1 MVAVGEMTVLTHQHG
16 LNKLRLVKRPVLFL
30 EVQGDAAVE
39 VAEQL
44 DGEILKEDDLLQRR
58 DHRVSRLEQM
68 LQRPIVDWDG
78 VVQGRAGQRP
88 LERVVALEG
97 VHKVREGLHHVLEGV
112 LVEDMALVE
121 VGEDVV
127 GHGGDVV
134 DDLHIRS
141 EVELGKLDDLPL
153 NGGVG
158 QPRLHLVEDGQRTVR
173 RYRVVVERVL

>member
-1 MVAVGEMTVLTHQHG
+1 MVAVGKMTVLVHQHG
-16 LNKLRLVKRPVLFL
+16 LNKLRLAERPVLFL
-30 EVQGDAAVE
+30 EVQGDTTME

-44 DGEILKEDDLLQRR
+44 NGEILKEDDLLQRW
-58 DHRVSRLEQM
+58 DHGVSRLKQM
-68 LQRPIVDWDG
+68 LQRSVVYRDG
-78 VVQGRAGQRP
+78 VVQDRSRQRS

-97 VHKVREGLHHVLEGV
+97 VHEVREGLHHVLEGV
-112 LVEDMALVE
+112 LIEDVALVE